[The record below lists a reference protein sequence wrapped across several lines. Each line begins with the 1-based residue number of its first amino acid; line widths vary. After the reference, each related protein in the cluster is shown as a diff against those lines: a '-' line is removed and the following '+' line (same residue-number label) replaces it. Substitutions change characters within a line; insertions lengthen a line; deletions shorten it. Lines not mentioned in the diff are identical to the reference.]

1 MKFRF
6 SYIDLTKDVF
16 ITVTVLVLIGGPQT
30 LIDSPTAFP
39 SVVVMLLIASIILPL
54 LLSSLQLARDRPEI
68 IYGEGF
74 YTQSRWR
81 QNLGRI
87 GIVLMAYINPALLIS
102 AYESNQEKLKF
113 QDLKDMQ
120 YEKIKKIGE
129 EGEKILRSYVKFI
142 RIELGVE
149 VIFQIAG
156 QIILLLQSRTSSST
170 VTGLE
175 AIFGKSES
183 DSIDVDV
190 LISLSILWSSKTIV
204 TRNLKAAE
212 VEKTHLRFFSKVF
225 LVLISLFSSCPRLL
239 SIVCFFTPFLG
250 LFSLLNHYKLEQ
262 IPFTPSKEG
271 KLKPYDVMTF
281 GNKTF
286 TWGEIDRWIFD
297 NDTDPGTPPGYNR
310 YTLFTLAESVQLFL
324 IVIFLQ
330 FLAVYM
336 VKVMTSKK
344 FREADKL
351 EKLIHVTEN
360 MSIAYPMEDFDV
372 LNGSAREHR
381 ERFEKVNKEVL
392 TTMIINCLINML
404 MLGPLW
410 YTGNMRIANIIK
422 VSCFYFS
429 LSSYLQT

>member
-1 MKFRF
+1 MKCRL

-16 ITVTVLVLIGGPQT
+16 ITVTVLILIGGPQT
-30 LIDSPTAFP
+30 LIDSPRSFP

-87 GIVLMAYINPALLIS
+87 GIVLMAFINPVLIIR

-113 QDLKDMQ
+113 QGLKNMS
-120 YEKIKKIGE
+120 YEDIKKISTKGDL
-129 EGEKILRSYVKFI
+129 IQRSYLKYV
-142 RIELGVE
+142 RIELGFE

-156 QIILLLQSRTSSST
+156 QIILLLQSTSSSST

-175 AIFGKSES
+175 KVFGKS
-183 DSIDVDV
+183 DSHGINAEV
-190 LISLSILWSSKTIV
+190 LITLSILWSLKTSI
-204 TRNLKAAE
+204 TLHLKAAE
-212 VEKTHLRFFSKVF
+212 IEKTHLRLFSKVF
-225 LVLISLFSSCPRLL
+225 LVLISLFSTCARLL
-239 SIVCFFTPFLG
+239 SIVCFFTPFIG

-262 IPFTPSKEG
+262 IPFGPSKEG

-297 NDTDPGTPPGYNR
+297 NDTDTAPGYNK
-310 YTLFTLAESVQLFL
+310 YTLFTLAEAFQLFW
-324 IVIFLQ
+324 IVIFIQ

-351 EKLIHVTEN
+351 EKLIHVTQN
-360 MSIAYPMEDFDV
+360 MTIADPFEDF
-372 LNGSAREHR
+372 
-381 ERFEKVNKEVL
+381 
-392 TTMIINCLINML
+392 I
-404 MLGPLW
+404 
-410 YTGNMRIANIIK
+410 
-422 VSCFYFS
+422 FS
-429 LSSYLQT
+429 VY